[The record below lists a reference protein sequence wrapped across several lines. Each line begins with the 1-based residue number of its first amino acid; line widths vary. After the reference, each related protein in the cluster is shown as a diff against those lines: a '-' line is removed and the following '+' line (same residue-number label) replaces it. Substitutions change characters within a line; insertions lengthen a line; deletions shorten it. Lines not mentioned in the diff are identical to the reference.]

1 MAEEEIRITQLRN
14 RMIRGIFDRIDRVRL
29 NGHPERRLANNVN
42 ISIGYCEGEAMIL
55 SLDLMGIAC
64 STGSACSSASI
75 EPSHVLRAI
84 GLSVE
89 ETRGSLRFSLGR
101 YTEESEIDHVLEVLP
116 KIVKRLRAMSPAYR
130 GISAERG
137 AGG

>member
-1 MAEEEIRITQLRN
+1 
-14 RMIRGIFDRIDRVRL
+14 
-29 NGHPERRLANNVN
+29 GHPDRRLANNVN
-42 ISIGYCEGEAMIL
+42 VSVTCCEGEAMLL

-64 STGSACSSASI
+64 STGSACSSTSV

-89 ETRGSLRFSLGR
+89 QIRGSLRFSLGR
-101 YTEESEIDHVLEVLP
+101 HTEDHEIDRLLDVLP
-116 KIVKRLRAMSPAYR
+116 GIVRRLRAMSPAYR
-130 GISAERG
+130 SMTAGRG